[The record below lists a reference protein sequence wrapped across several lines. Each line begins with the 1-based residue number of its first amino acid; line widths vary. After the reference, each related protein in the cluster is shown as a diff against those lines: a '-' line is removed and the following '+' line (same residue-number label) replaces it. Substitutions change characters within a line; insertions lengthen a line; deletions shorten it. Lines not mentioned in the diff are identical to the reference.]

1 MNNNG
6 NNRGVSVIIPV
17 YNEEEAVQNV
27 IRAINGDLKSL
38 NENCEVI
45 VVNDGSTDNT
55 RKLLEEAKLDVRLIN
70 HDHNM
75 GYGAALKT
83 GIKNAKAEIIVITD
97 ADGTYPN
104 DRIPELVR
112 AFEESNYDMVVGART
127 GKNVSIS
134 LIRKPAKWF
143 LNKLANYL
151 SGYNIPDLNSG
162 LRVMKKEVVQKFTY
176 LLPDGFSFTST
187 ITLAMLSN
195 GYSVKYIPV
204 DYHKRKGKSKIRPV
218 KDTLNFIQLI
228 FRMVLYF
235 DPLRVFVP
243 LSVILVLLSFVVLIG
258 SWVFFEE
265 IFDVT
270 FGTILMSA
278 VMVLAI
284 GMLADL
290 IDKKIR

>member
-1 MNNNG
+1 MK
-6 NNRGVSVIIPV
+6 NRKADIKFSIIIPV
-17 YNEEEAVQNV
+17 FNEEG
-27 IRAINGDLKSL
+27 AILDAIAGVKQSL
-38 NENCEVI
+38 IGWNCFEII

-55 RKLLEEAKLDVRLIN
+55 RKLLVEAELDIRLIN

-112 AFEESNYDMVVGART
+112 AFEESNHDMVVGART
-127 GKNVSIS
+127 AKNVSIS

-143 LNKLANYL
+143 LKKLANYL
-151 SGYNIPDLNSG
+151 SGFNIPDLNSG

-176 LLPDGFSFTST
+176 LLPDGFSFTTT
-187 ITLAMLSN
+187 ITLAMLSY
-195 GYSVKYIPV
+195 GYSVKYIPI
-204 DYHKRKGKSKIRPV
+204 DYHKRNGKSKIRPV
-218 KDTLNFIQLI
+218 RDTINFIQLI
-228 FRMVLYF
+228 IRTVLYF
-235 DPLRVFVP
+235 DPLRIFIP
-243 LSVILVLLSFVVLIG
+243 LSMILVLFAFFVLIG
-258 SWVFFEE
+258 SWLLFGG
-265 IFDVT
+265 IFDVL

-290 IDKKIR
+290 IAKKIR